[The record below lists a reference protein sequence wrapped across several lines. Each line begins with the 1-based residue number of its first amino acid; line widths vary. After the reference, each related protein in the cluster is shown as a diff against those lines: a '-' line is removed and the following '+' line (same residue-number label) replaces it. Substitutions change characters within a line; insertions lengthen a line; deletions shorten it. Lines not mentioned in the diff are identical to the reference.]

1 MCRAQ
6 HVLGKAVRV
15 KKGKKLACS
24 GVSNNV
30 YMNIKVTDDK
40 QLATHYHQKL
50 KKIRELCQKLA
61 VAALRRLGWRSI
73 DDSKANADRVALEGK
88 HHMLKR
94 GSDEPHRG
102 NSDPDR
108 ILCR

>member
-1 MCRAQ
+1 MSANQHVYSEMVFNKCRDHTARDDIVAGAGDHQIKRVAIKMCKAE

-40 QLATHYHQKL
+40 HLATHYHQKL
-50 KKIRELCQKLA
+50 
-61 VAALRRLGWRSI
+61 
-73 DDSKANADRVALEGK
+73 
-88 HHMLKR
+88 
-94 GSDEPHRG
+94 
-102 NSDPDR
+102 
-108 ILCR
+108 

>member
-1 MCRAQ
+1 MCKAE

-40 QLATHYHQKL
+40 HLATHYHQKL
-50 KKIRELCQKLA
+50 
-61 VAALRRLGWRSI
+61 
-73 DDSKANADRVALEGK
+73 
-88 HHMLKR
+88 
-94 GSDEPHRG
+94 
-102 NSDPDR
+102 
-108 ILCR
+108 